1 MAKRHSGAD
10 AADAAE
16 DLARLSDDVERWR
29 KTRAKLSPMPGPLW
43 TGAIALARRLG
54 VNRVKNALGLNYKAL
69 RNRVEASGRPAKS
82 ATASSARFVELSGA
96 QVLGAPAAAGTVVEV
111 SDAHGARLTVRLAAG
126 GDLDVAR
133 VVEAFRRASA

>member
-1 MAKRHSGAD
+1 MAKRHSG
-10 AADAAE
+10 ADAAE

-54 VNRVKNALGLNYKAL
+54 VNPVKGALGLNYKAL
-69 RNRVEASGRPAKS
+69 RTRVEASGRPAKS
-82 ATASSARFVELSGA
+82 ASASSARFVELSGA